1 MNTRFLSDLLMRSI
15 AIFTVTLGLTG
26 SVVAADLPIVAVS
39 KFTST
44 VDSPYFRRYSTANPQ
59 NFEVM
64 IETQLMKIGRF
75 KVYERNR
82 LDQILTEQGIQ
93 ESLSGNGMLMKVDG
107 VDYLLYGSITDY
119 SSELKEIN
127 TGSFNSKK
135 LITQFGVDVKIAD
148 ARTSELR
155 RAETVTV
162 RIESANV
169 ITTGSFAQGEIA
181 GDGLVEA
188 QRKAAKIVASLLTES
203 IFPISVVD
211 VSEGD
216 VYINYGDSILSV
228 GDELKIVKQGRK
240 LVDPQSGK
248 VLGATE
254 TMVGRVKIKE
264 VAAEFSIGEMISGN
278 PPAAGD
284 LARLDVK
291 ASATNKQS
299 QQQRKPLGRKI

>member
-1 MNTRFLSDLLMRSI
+1 MTLKSLRSMLARLACLL
-15 AIFTVTLGLTG
+15 TVTVLSSSLT
-26 SVVAADLPIVAVS
+26 AADLPIVAVS

-44 VDSPYFRRYSTANPQ
+44 VDSPYFRRYSASNPQ

-93 ESLSGNGMLMKVDG
+93 ESLSGNGMIMKVDG

-119 SSELKEIN
+119 SSEIKEIR
-127 TGSFNSKK
+127 TGSFASRK

-162 RIESANV
+162 RVESANA
-169 ITTGSFAQGEIA
+169 IATGGFSQGEIA

-211 VSEGD
+211 VADGS

-228 GDELKIVKQGRK
+228 GDELRIVKQGRQ

-254 TMVGRVKIKE
+254 TLVGRVRIKE
-264 VAAEFSIGEMISGN
+264 VTGDFSIGEMVSGSE
-278 PPAAGD
+278 PKAGD
-284 LARLDVK
+284 IARLDVK
-291 ASATNKQS
+291 ASSENKKS